1 MSDGNMDVDDSPLS
15 WKVKSLEAL
24 VDGSFSKS
32 LSKLSSSS
40 RLIPASRDFHF
51 YYNFDEFKRPIDE
64 IAATSQSVLETIGES
79 EQVWEKSMKF
89 PGDVDEVDAEDWLC
103 NVNDE
108 FIERF
113 DVSVDEFKR
122 IRKKE
127 EEIGRPVAYDGDDG
141 FQMVYGKK
149 KKPVGNVITGSAAK
163 NTNGGGS
170 MIDVKLAERER
181 NSSGK
186 AKVPFH
192 VPTIKKPQEEYN
204 ILVNNA
210 NQPFEHVWL
219 ERSED
224 DQRVMHPLEKL
235 SVIDFVDKDVNEME
249 PVKPLSLEETPF
261 KFVQDVKDLK
271 ELVAK
276 LRSVEEFAVDLEHNQ
291 YRSFQGLTCL
301 MQISTRTEDYIV
313 DTFKL
318 RIHIGPYLREIFKDP
333 KKKKVM
339 HGADRDIIWLQ
350 RDFGIYVCN
359 LFDTGQAS
367 RVLNL
372 ERNSLEFLLQHFCGV
387 TANKEYQN
395 ADWRIRPIPEE
406 MIRYAREDTH
416 YLLYIY
422 DGMRLELQRMA
433 KDDAHTDSP
442 LLEVYKR
449 SYDVCTQLY
458 EKELLTENSYL
469 HVYGLQAAG
478 FKAAQLAIVAGLCE
492 WRDFI
497 ARAED
502 ESTGYVLPNKV
513 LLDIA
518 KEMPLSVG
526 KLRRMLKTKHPYIER
541 NVDSVV
547 SVIRQSV
554 QNYAAFES
562 AALSLKDASPGT
574 VMDKNIEPIIEKKDV
589 YTGDVASPSLKDNS
603 LQVES
608 TRGLNTVAASTSEG
622 RGLGT
627 GLFGSAKVSAAVRI
641 SKKPSSGL
649 GALLGSAASKKK
661 FRTDEKV
668 KEDVKLEQI
677 RSSVNL
683 SFPSFTEKLPE
694 SRSATGTSKV
704 HGKPEEVS
712 TTMPA
717 SVSKEDGVT
726 ELKDDSEEA
735 SEIAGTSGRV
745 SVCEVSSSETGDII
759 LLENDDGDAKK
770 VETEDEPMSLS
781 ELSTNFQKC
790 FNSMK
795 KSNKAQKQTEFI
807 NIEPFDYEAARK
819 ELKFGEGQ
827 KGRQGKKEA
836 GAGQKKKGSGP
847 EQSEFGQ
854 GKRRQAFPASGNRSA
869 TFKS

>member
-15 WKVKSLEAL
+15 WKVKSLEAI
-24 VDGSFSKS
+24 VDGPFSKT

-64 IAATSQSVLETIGES
+64 IAGTSQSALETIGDS

-122 IRKKE
+122 IRKEE
-127 EEIGRPVAYDGDDG
+127 EEIGRPLAYDGNDDG

-149 KKPVGNVITGSAAK
+149 KKPFGNVITGSAAGK
-163 NTNGGGS
+163 NTYGGS
-170 MIDVKLAERER
+170 VIDVKLAERER

-235 SVIDFVDKDVNEME
+235 SVVDFVDKDVNEME
-249 PVKPLSLEETPF
+249 PVKPLPLEETPF
-261 KFVQDVKDLK
+261 KFIQEVKDLK

-318 RIHIGPYLREIFKDP
+318 RIHVGPYLREIFKDP

-395 ADWRIRPIPEE
+395 ADWRIRPLPEE
-406 MIRYAREDTH
+406 MTRYAREDTH

-422 DGMRLELQRMA
+422 DVIRLELQRMA
-433 KDDAHTDSP
+433 KLDEHTDSP

-458 EKELLTENSYL
+458 EKELLTEDSYL

-478 FKAAQLAIVAGLCE
+478 FNAAQLAIVAGLCE

-518 KEMPLSVG
+518 KEMPLSVS
-526 KLRRMLKTKHPYIER
+526 KLRRMLKSKHPYIER

-554 QNYAAFES
+554 QNYAGFES
-562 AALSLKDASPGT
+562 AALSLKDASSGT
-574 VMDKNIEPIIEKKDV
+574 IMDKNIEPITEKKDV
-589 YTGDVASPSLKDNS
+589 YSGDLASPSLKDNS

-608 TRGLNTVAASTSEG
+608 TRGLNMVAASTTEG

-683 SFPSFTEKLPE
+683 AFPSFKEKVPD
-694 SRSATGTSKV
+694 SNSA
-704 HGKPEEVS
+704 
-712 TTMPA
+712 MPA
-717 SVSKEDGVT
+717 SVSREDGVT

-735 SEIAGTSGRV
+735 LEIVGTSGRV
-745 SVCEVSSSETGDII
+745 SVPETGDII
-759 LLENDDGDAKK
+759 LLENGDGDGDGDAKE
-770 VETEDEPMSLS
+770 VEAEDEPMSLS

-795 KSNKAQKQTEFI
+795 KSNKAPKQTEFL

-819 ELKFGEGQ
+819 ELKFGEGH
-827 KGRQGKKEA
+827 KGRQAKKEA